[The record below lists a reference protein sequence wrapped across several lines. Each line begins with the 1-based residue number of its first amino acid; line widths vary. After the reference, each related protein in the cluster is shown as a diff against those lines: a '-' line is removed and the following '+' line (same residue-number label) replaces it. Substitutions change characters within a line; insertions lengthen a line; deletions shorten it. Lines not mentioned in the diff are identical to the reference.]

1 VGALDSSDQYIG
13 DMGVGVIGILSVATS
28 GTGTMAPT
36 ITLYV
41 G

>member
-1 VGALDSSDQYIG
+1 VGALDSNDMYIG
-13 DMGVGVIGILSVATS
+13 DMGVGVYGVLSVATS
-28 GTGTMAPT
+28 GTAAMAPT